1 MSEQSMI
8 DTVQHALTEL
18 GVPDTIEAVG
28 QFYPR
33 GHTGGMFIGGMS
45 GSTVG
50 DMLGGS
56 VGDAIGF
63 GLGSIVGAHT
73 AGPAAGLPEMM
84 LIGVSATRVYGFG
97 AKSRSHLT
105 GLAFTLPREHLT
117 AKIHQ
122 RVNVRI
128 LELVHGDSGSTIE
141 LEGNRIPI
149 THSKDVIDELTGSDS
164 AP

>member
-18 GVPDTIEAVG
+18 GVSDTIEAVG
-28 QFYPR
+28 QFNPR
-33 GHTGGMFIGGMS
+33 GHTGGLFIGGLA
-45 GSTVG
+45 GGTVG

-56 VGDAIGF
+56 VGDAIGT
-63 GLGSIVGAHT
+63 GLGSIAGLHT
-73 AGPAAGLPEMM
+73 AGPARGLPETM
-84 LIGVSATRVYGFG
+84 LIGLSAAKVYGFG

-117 AKIHQ
+117 AKVHQ

-128 LELVHGDSGSTIE
+128 LELIHADSGSTIE
-141 LEGNRIPI
+141 LEGNRIPV
-149 THSKDVIDELTGSDS
+149 THSKDVIDELTGSGS
-164 AP
+164 AS